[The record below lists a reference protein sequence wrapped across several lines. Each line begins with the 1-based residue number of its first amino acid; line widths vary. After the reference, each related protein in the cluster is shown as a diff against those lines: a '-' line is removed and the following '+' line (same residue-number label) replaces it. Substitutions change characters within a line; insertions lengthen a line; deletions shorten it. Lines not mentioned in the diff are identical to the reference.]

1 MGVGHGGGTWGWDMG
16 EGHGGGTWERGMGM
30 GHGRGAW
37 GWDMGMHGYQ
47 KAGHEGQSGMTV
59 E

>member
-1 MGVGHGGGTWGWDMG
+1 MG